1 MKHLAILTVIL
12 AGCTAQAPEPREAN
26 SAPMDTGDRA
36 VALRLFAAAEVD
48 PAATKGADRIHGDLV
63 SLAREQKCPC
73 AGADGNLA
81 DCARKGGAG
90 CIRAPFAVRTIIRGL
105 LRKEK
110 PQSIHSRLMERF
122 GPREPETVDLSGA
135 PCRGPAK
142 APVTM
147 VVFSD
152 FQCPFCSLAV
162 KLVQV
167 VEKEAGERLRVCFK
181 HWPLKRHPRARP
193 AALAAVAAQQQ
204 GKFWAM
210 HDRLF
215 ANAKALDDPDLE
227 GHADGLGLD
236 TERFRRDLAS
246 AQVAARV
253 DADTAEARRLKLR
266 GTPAFLINGRRMT
279 DHKTVPDFLDWIAEA
294 AALAKSPKP

>member
-1 MKHLAILTVIL
+1 MKHLALLTALL
-12 AGCTAQAPEPREAN
+12 AGCVSGTAPEPRPTSSELAD
-26 SAPMDTGDRA
+26 PGDRA

-48 PAATKGADRIHGDLV
+48 PARTRGANGIHGDLV
-63 SLAREQKCPC
+63 SLCREQKCPC
-73 AGADGNLA
+73 PGVDGSLV
-81 DCARKGGAG
+81 DCARKGGGG
-90 CIRAPFAVRTIIRGL
+90 CIRAPFAVRSIIRGL

-122 GPREPETVDLSGA
+122 GPREPETVDIKGA
-135 PCRGPAK
+135 PCRGPAN

-152 FQCPFCSLAV
+152 FQCPYCGLAV
-162 KLVQV
+162 RLTQV
-167 VEKEAGERLRVCFK
+167 VEKEAGERLRVCFR

-193 AALAAVAAQQQ
+193 AALAAVAAQLQ
-204 GKFWAM
+204 GKFWPM
-210 HDRLF
+210 HDKLF
-215 ANAKALDDPDLE
+215 GNAKALDDGDLLIY
-227 GHADGLGLD
+227 ASAVGLD
-236 TERFRRDLAS
+236 TDRFQRDLLS
-246 AQVAARV
+246 ARVAAQV

-294 AALAKSPKP
+294 AALKKRK